1 MISREQLRMARS
13 ALGWSVRDLS
23 ERTGLGTA
31 TVSRF
36 ENGADAYSETLRKI
50 EAVLEA
56 EGIRFGKDDDGGFWV
71 RLTPGFFSVRRQ
83 EKT

>member
-1 MISREQLRMARS
+1 MARS

-50 EAVLEA
+50 EAALEA
-56 EGIRFGKDDDGGFWV
+56 EGIRFGKDDDGGLWV
-71 RLTPGFFSVRRQ
+71 RLTPGFLSIRRQ
-83 EKT
+83 DQT

>member
-1 MISREQLRMARS
+1 MARS

-31 TVSRF
+31 TISRF

-50 EAVLEA
+50 EAVFEA
-56 EGIRFGKDDDGGFWV
+56 EGIRFGKNDDGGLWV
-71 RLTPGFFSVRRQ
+71 CLTPGFAASRQ
-83 EKT
+83 QDQG

>member
-56 EGIRFGKDDDGGFWV
+56 EGVRFGKDDDGGLWV
-71 RLTPGFFSVRRQ
+71 RLTPGFLSVRRQ
-83 EKT
+83 DQT